1 MPGSERPEDGAVKKA
16 GKGLLLLDMWPGVR
30 IIILPP
36 LFSTDDGTEA
46 QGHTTKG

>member
-1 MPGSERPEDGAVKKA
+1 MPGSETPGDGAGKKA

-46 QGHTTKG
+46 